1 MVRALRSLQSGTLTG
16 KRVEAC
22 VLRVHGQ
29 SEARL
34 ENDLQ
39 VLELVNRPERGEMFD
54 QFTLGIEEEFQIVDP
69 QTRELRSHVAEILEE
84 GKMLLGEHIKPEMI
98 QSMIEVGTGI
108 CRNIQE
114 ARADITRLRSIIA
127 GLAKKNGLVIVAA
140 STHPISRWQ
149 DQEIFDDERYE
160 LLVQELQTVA
170 RSLLIFGLHVHVG
183 MADRERAIHIM
194 NAARYFLPHV
204 LALSTSSPFWMGH
217 NTGLKSYRTE
227 VFKQFPRTDI
237 PDHFDSYLGFQR
249 YVDLLIKTGCI
260 NDGKKIWW
268 DIRPHPYFPTLEFR
282 VCDIPTRV
290 DDTIAIAALF
300 QAIVAKL
307 NKLIDR
313 NLGFR
318 LYRRM
323 LIQENKWRAVRYGL
337 EGKLIDF
344 GKQTEVPVSDLVME
358 LLEFVDDV
366 VDELGSRKEIEHV
379 HTILERG
386 TSADRQLQ
394 VYRETNDLKA
404 VVDDLIKMTMEN
416 VPDTPDLTIP
426 KTTTTASTISK

>member
-1 MVRALRSLQSGTLTG
+1 
-16 KRVEAC
+16 
-22 VLRVHGQ
+22 
-29 SEARL
+29 
-34 ENDLQ
+34 
-39 VLELVNRPERGEMFD
+39 MFD

-69 QTRELRSHVAEILEE
+69 KTRELRSHVTEFLAEGQMI
-84 GKMLLGEHIKPEMI
+84 LGEQIKPEMI
-98 QSMIEVGTGI
+98 QSQIEVGTGI
-108 CRNIQE
+108 CKNIQE
-114 ARADITRLRSIIA
+114 ARADISRLRGIISTLA
-127 GLAKKNGLVIVAA
+127 GRTGLNIVAA

-149 DQEIFDDERYE
+149 DQKIFDDERYE

-183 MADRERAIHIM
+183 IADRERSIHIM

-204 LALSTSSPFWMGH
+204 LALSTSSPFWMGF
-217 NTGLKSYRTE
+217 NTGLKSYRSE
-227 VFKQFPRTDI
+227 IFKQFPRTDI
-237 PDHFDSYLGFQR
+237 PDHFDSYQGFQR
-249 YVDLLIKTGCI
+249 YVDLLVRTNCMD
-260 NDGKKIWW
+260 NGKKIWW
-268 DIRPHPYFPTLEFR
+268 DVRPHPFFPTLEFR

-307 NKLIDR
+307 NKLIDK

-323 LIQENKWRAVRYGL
+323 LIQENKWRAIRYGL
-337 EGKLIDF
+337 DGMMLDL
-344 GKQTEVPVSDLVME
+344 GKQKEVPVRDLIRE

-366 VDELGSRKEIEHV
+366 VDELESRKEIEHV

-386 TSADRQLQ
+386 TSADEQLQ

-404 VVDDLIKMTMEN
+404 VVDRLIKNTMES
-416 VPDTPDLTIP
+416 VPTDVDMSVAKP
-426 KTTTTASTISK
+426 ASTSSTIAK